1 MRKLLPLLLLAGC
14 APGVDMTRFDPTPR
28 PPVAETAVR
37 FTDERPAGC
46 TSVARLRVET
56 DSDRRMRSALA
67 KRAALI
73 GANTVLLQ
81 DEDPALAMVIM
92 AGIAGIPVNTTRFT
106 AVALSCP

>member
-1 MRKLLPLLLLAGC
+1 MRMLLPLLLLAGC
-14 APGVDMTRFDPTPR
+14 APSVGMTRLDPMPR
-28 PPVAETAVR
+28 PPVGETEVR

-56 DSDRRMRSALA
+56 DSDRRMQRALS
-67 KRAALI
+67 RAAASL
-73 GANTVLLQ
+73 GANMVLLQ
-81 DEDPALAMVIM
+81 DEDPALAMVIV